1 MPLRL
6 LADTQVL
13 IWYITAPDR
22 LTNRAVEALN
32 AETDAGSKVGVSSFA
47 MVEIAYAVE
56 KPRNPLTAED
66 ADAILAV
73 LHDEASP
80 FEIVPVDLAV
90 SERVRSVPRDDNADP
105 GDRILVAT
113 AEVHD
118 LSIVTSDGKVPSMT
132 ELPVIW

>member
-1 MPLRL
+1 MPLLL
-6 LADTQVL
+6 LADTQIL
-13 IWYITAPDR
+13 IWYVTGPGR
-22 LTNRAVEALN
+22 LTSRAIEALN
-32 AETDAGSKVGVSSFA
+32 AETDAGVKIGVSSFA

-56 KPRNPLTAED
+56 KPRNPLTSED

-73 LHDEASP
+73 LREDASP
-80 FEIVPVDLAV
+80 FEVVPVDLAV
-90 SERVRSVPRDDNADP
+90 GERVHSVPRDDNADP

-132 ELPVIW
+132 ANSVIW

>member
-6 LADTQVL
+6 LADTQIL
-13 IWYITAPDR
+13 IWYVTGPGR
-22 LTNRAVEALN
+22 LTSRAIEALN
-32 AETDAGSKVGVSSFA
+32 AETDAGVKIGVSSFA

-56 KPRNPLTAED
+56 KPRNPLTSED

-73 LHDEASP
+73 LREDASP
-80 FEIVPVDLAV
+80 FEVVPVDLAV
-90 SERVRSVPRDDNADP
+90 GERVHSVPRDDNADP

-118 LSIVTSDGKVPSMT
+118 
-132 ELPVIW
+132 